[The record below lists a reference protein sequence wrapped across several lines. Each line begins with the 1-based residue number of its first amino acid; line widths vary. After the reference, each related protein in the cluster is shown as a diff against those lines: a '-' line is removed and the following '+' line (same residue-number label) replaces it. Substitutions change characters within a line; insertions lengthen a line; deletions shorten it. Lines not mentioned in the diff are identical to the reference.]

1 MNSHIR
7 RMNKALCFVGSQVAS
22 PVSCWK
28 WLAVLQAT
36 LSIWLV
42 QASQHNPSLTL
53 LGVVVWGGAVICIED
68 QLDELQLKPS
78 RVSFALGTILLLIAT
93 VRSVLVLDQERIVL
107 ILPLLQGVALALLL
121 RPIRQLSTLR
131 QPLIV
136 LSLFPLQDLAT
147 RLLPSYWLSVLNA
160 KIGQAYLLLFSLDA
174 SSSGRFLLL
183 EGRGV
188 EILKECNGVDLM
200 AQLTTIAIVFALAF
214 PIRSLRLRMG
224 FIALAPLLAV
234 LVNAGRIAILALVV
248 SSTLDKSDELFTF
261 LHEKWGSLVFAGIAT
276 VILGQLYLT
285 LIDRELRRR
294 HG

>member
-1 MNSHIR
+1 MDPRILNMH
-7 RMNKALCFVGSQVAS
+7 KALRFVRCQVTS

-78 RVSFALGTILLLIAT
+78 RMSFALGTILLLIAT

-188 EILKECNGVDLM
+188 EILRECNGVDLM

-214 PIRSLRLRMG
+214 PIRSRGLRMG

>member
-1 MNSHIR
+1 MDPRILNMH
-7 RMNKALCFVGSQVAS
+7 KALRFVRCQVTS

-28 WLAVLQAT
+28 WLAVLQAV

-214 PIRSLRLRMG
+214 PIRSRGLRMG